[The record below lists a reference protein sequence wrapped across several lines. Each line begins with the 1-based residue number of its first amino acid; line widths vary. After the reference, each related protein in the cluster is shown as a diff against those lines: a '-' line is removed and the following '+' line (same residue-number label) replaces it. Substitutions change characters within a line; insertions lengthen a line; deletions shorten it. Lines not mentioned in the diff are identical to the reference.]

1 MDVMDEM
8 SMNNNIN
15 EMLGVNT
22 QKTSFPINMNFISE
36 SDSITDIFLKNS
48 QMPNSNVNINVY
60 KNVNTKNELQTYNG
74 LPLTTINEDYINYG
88 ETICS
93 SPDITKVAFLNSNTV
108 LPENITLDVPR
119 VSFQSLEYYPSI
131 NDYTEEYY
139 PSVNNHY
146 NNIYSVPKYRKLS
159 NSYNNVDINV
169 NVLLENDNMA
179 VKPNTVL
186 SPELLMNADSNNYL
200 PSLVNSPDSSQS
212 ESSQVTNSPE
222 NSTINSNVSTPEPF
236 HFNSPYTSPY
246 NSNINTLNNI
256 PNFQFNPNFNNNT
269 TNVYYTTSPVQYTIP
284 QLVSSPLNSTKLLTI
299 EEEPKIKQ
307 EIVTPT
313 VIPLN
318 DTIQPMAVPVQM
330 VTPNYIN
337 ANLTTTSPIFNGM
350 APPKMVN
357 MESVCPMKTY
367 CQPQNRIDQTMVMTT
382 ASYPSNIQTTTTPI
396 NYMPYTVQCQN
407 LGISNENFLDQE
419 SLKNRKII
427 NPTRKLNKNNTT
439 SNLYNKYIEENK
451 NKLEANVKK
460 ESTSTI
466 NSSLPVEQKNA
477 IIQNASQ
484 ESVSSAETSEL
495 KLTKKRSLD
504 STETEGNIKC
514 YSVCTSNK
522 NDSLTNIE
530 NETINVKEKM
540 EETKDTKNETE
551 KDNTTTSFGA
561 TVSTEALIDGL
572 VVDPASTTK
581 TKTKTT
587 TKTTKKRKS
596 TKKEKPPKPDFYP
609 CTYVGCGKVFTK
621 PYNLKSHIKIHSSER
636 PFKCQY
642 CKARFSR
649 GHDLNR
655 HTRLH
660 TGVKPFECQKCK
672 KRFSRSDALSHHI
685 KVEACVVSNQN
696 KNNKKSQSQTKN
708 A

>member
-1 MDVMDEM
+1 MDVMNEM

-60 KNVNTKNELQTYNG
+60 KNVNIKNEYQTYNG

-93 SPDITKVAFLNSNTV
+93 SPDITKMAFLNSNTA

-119 VSFQSLEYYPSI
+119 VNFQSLEYYPSI
-131 NDYTEEYY
+131 NDFTEEYY

-159 NSYNNVDINV
+159 NSYNNVGFNV
-169 NVLLENDNMA
+169 NVVLENDSMA
-179 VKPNTVL
+179 TKPNAVL
-186 SPELLMNADSNNYL
+186 SPELLMNTDNNNYL
-200 PSLVNSPDSSQS
+200 PSLVNSPDSSRS

-222 NSTINSNVSTPEPF
+222 NNTIKINNVSTAEPF

-269 TNVYYTTSPVQYTIP
+269 TNVYYTTSPVQYTLP

-318 DTIQPMAVPVQM
+318 ETIQPMAVPVQM
-330 VTPNYIN
+330 VSPNYIN
-337 ANLTTTSPIFNGM
+337 TNLTTTSPVFNGM

-357 MESVCPMKTY
+357 MESVCPMETY
-367 CQPQNRIDQTMVMTT
+367 CQPQNRMDQTMVMTT
-382 ASYPSNIQTTTTPI
+382 ANYSNNTQATASPM

-427 NPTRKLNKNNTT
+427 NPTRKLNKNNST

-451 NKLEANVKK
+451 NKLENNIKK
-460 ESTSTI
+460 ESSTI
-466 NSSLPVEQKNA
+466 NSSFPVEQKNA
-477 IIQNASQ
+477 VIQNASQ
-484 ESVSSAETSEL
+484 ESVSSAESSEL

-522 NDSLTNIE
+522 NENSIKIE
-530 NETINVKEKM
+530 NEAINVKEEM

-551 KDNTTTSFGA
+551 KDITTTSFGA
-561 TVSTEALIDGL
+561 TVSTKALINGL
-572 VVDPASTTK
+572 VANPASANK

-587 TKTTKKRKS
+587 TKTSKKRKS

-609 CTYVGCGKVFTK
+609 CTYIGCGKVFTK

-685 KVEACVVSNQN
+685 KVSFN
-696 KNNKKSQSQTKN
+696 T
-708 A
+708 